1 MTTQSVSGWRSI
13 ARSIAALMTGYLVLM
28 AANNMLT
35 SLTSLQLV
43 AHGARDALSG
53 LVQSAYYLGFVCG
66 ALFARDLIMRI
77 GHHRA
82 FVGIVA
88 LIVAVV
94 LLQSLAFHPLLW
106 IACRMFTGMS
116 LLGVFMI
123 VESWLNDAAPSAQRG
138 RVIALYMITS
148 YLGAGAGQA
157 VLLLVPASS
166 PAAFPVVMAIFAC
179 AALPV
184 WLGSARRSGH
194 VAHRRTLR
202 ASVGQLWRSFRLI
215 ARQTPAAMIAI
226 VVAGM
231 LNSAYYTLMPVFLS
245 HSGYGET
252 AVVRD
257 MAWSMLAALLL
268 QWPLGAL
275 ADRYGRVLV
284 LQRLC
289 LAAAALAGSIYLLLG
304 QWQMI
309 WLVFCYVSV
318 VFGMYGIANVIVNDT
333 VAPALRVETSSVLL
347 LTFAAGGVVGPV
359 LVSAVMTWA
368 GAAAYFLCLMLLCL
382 VFPLASL
389 LLRGA
394 AGEVASE
401 SV

>member
-1 MTTQSVSGWRSI
+1 MTTQSVSGWRAI
-13 ARSIAALMTGYLVLM
+13 ASSIAALMAGYLVLM

-43 AHGARDALSG
+43 AHGASDALSG
-53 LVQSAYYLGFVCG
+53 MVQSAYYLGFVCG
-66 ALFARDLIMRI
+66 ALLARDLIMHI

-88 LIVAVV
+88 LIVMVV

-106 IACRMFTGMS
+106 LLCRLLTGMS

-123 VESWLNDAAPSAQRG
+123 VESWLNDAAPNALRG
-138 RVIALYMITS
+138 RVISLYMITS

-157 VLLLVPASS
+157 ALLLVPASS
-166 PAAFPVVMAIFAC
+166 LSAFPVVMTLFAC
-179 AALPV
+179 SALPV
-184 WLGSARRSGH
+184 WLGAVRRSGH
-194 VAHRRTLR
+194 VAKRRTLLT
-202 ASVGQLWRSFRLI
+202 SVSQLWRSFRLI
-215 ARQTPAAMIAI
+215 AHQSPAAMIAI

-268 QWPLGAL
+268 QWPMGAM
-275 ADRYGRVLV
+275 ADRYGRVFV

-289 LAAAALAGSIYLLLG
+289 LAAAALAGGSYLLLG
-304 QWQMI
+304 QGPMI

-318 VFGMYGIANVIVNDT
+318 VFSMYGIANVLINDM
-333 VAPALRVETSSVLL
+333 VATALRVETSSVLL
-347 LTFAAGGVVGPV
+347 LVFAAGGVVGPIF
-359 LVSAVMTWA
+359 VSAVMTWV

-389 LLRGA
+389 MLHRGA
-394 AGEVASE
+394 NDAASE
-401 SV
+401 SA